1 MNTIVACIAV
11 ANIAIQMMTNSIT
24 VPEQDRVVEVCA
36 ELTGVTDML
45 ECAVTNNATLTGS
58 TKAGV

>member
-1 MNTIVACIAV
+1 
-11 ANIAIQMMTNSIT
+11 MMTNSIT
-24 VPEQDRVVEVCA
+24 VPEQDRAVEVCA

-58 TKAGV
+58 TKAGVWL